1 VPRRRAR
8 RDRPREKAQASAG
21 FAPYLEAYLGWLGA
35 RNYSAMSVVHRRS
48 GILRFALWC
57 EERGVARPQEVTRA
71 IVERY
76 QRSLAIARK
85 PDGAALSYHT
95 QADHLFTV
103 KGFFKWAARNN
114 HVLYNPASELE
125 MPRLPRRL
133 PRHVLTRSEVESVL
147 AACALGGVV
156 AVRDRAILETFYS
169 TGLRRSELAH
179 LKLYDLDWDSGCLW
193 VREGKGKKDRVVPIG
208 ERAVHW
214 TRRYLEEL
222 RAGLVMEPDEQYL
235 FISDLG
241 GQFRKNQLS
250 DLAKKYLR
258 AAGIERPG
266 ACHLFRHACATHML
280 EGGADIRFIQA
291 LLGHADLS
299 TTEIYTRVSVKK
311 LKEVHSATHPARL
324 ERAPGDAGEPK
335 ERGPRPVEENAASA
349 LLEALE
355 AEREDEIAGGVA
367 GDDAS

>member
-1 VPRRRAR
+1 MARRRAR
-8 RDRPREKAQASAG
+8 REQAREKPLAPAG
-21 FAPYLEAYLGWLGA
+21 FAPYLDDYAGSLAA
-35 RNYSAMSVVHRRS
+35 RNYSALGVKSRTS
-48 GILRFALWC
+48 GIIRFARWC
-57 EERGVARPQEVTRA
+57 EERGVMRPQEVTRA
-71 IVERY
+71 VVERY
-76 QRSLAIARK
+76 QRHLYLSRK
-85 PDGAALSYHT
+85 ADGAALAFHT
-95 QADHLFTV
+95 QSHLLFIV

-133 PRHVLTRSEVESVL
+133 PRHVLTRTEVESVL
-147 AACALGGVV
+147 AACALGGAVS
-156 AVRDRAILETFYS
+156 VRDRAILETFYS
-169 TGLRRSELAH
+169 TGLRRLELAN
-179 LKLYDLDWDSGCLW
+179 LKCYDLDWEAGCVW

-208 ERAVHW
+208 ERALHW
-214 TRRYLEEL
+214 TRHYVDEL
-222 RAGLVMEPDEQYL
+222 RAGLVIEPDEQYL

-241 GQFRKNQLS
+241 VQYRKNQLS

-258 AAGIERPG
+258 AAGIDRPG

-324 ERAPGDAGEPK
+324 ERSGDDAGDVD
-335 ERGPRPVEENAASA
+335 ERGQQVSDENAASA
-349 LLEALE
+349 LLAALQAELDQEEASPN
-355 AEREDEIAGGVA
+355 A
-367 GDDAS
+367 

>member
-1 VPRRRAR
+1 VAR
-8 RDRPREKAQASAG
+8 RKARRERQREKPQAPAG
-21 FAPYLEAYLGWLGA
+21 FAPYLEEYLGWLSA

-48 GILRFALWC
+48 GIIRFAAWC
-57 EERGVARPQEVTRA
+57 AERGVMRPQEVTRA

-76 QRSLAIARK
+76 QRSLAVARK

-95 QADHLFTV
+95 QADHLFTM
-103 KGFFKWAARNN
+103 KGFFKWAARGN
-114 HVLYNPASELE
+114 HVLYNPAAELE

-133 PRHVLTRSEVESVL
+133 PRHVLTRTEVEAVL
-147 AACALGGVV
+147 AICALGGAV

-169 TGLRRSELAH
+169 TGVRRLELAN
-179 LKLYDLDWDSGCLW
+179 LKLYDLDWEAGCVW

-214 TRRYLEEL
+214 TRRYVDEL
-222 RAGLVMEPDEQYL
+222 RANLVIEPDEQYL

-241 GQFRKNQLS
+241 VQYRKNQLS

-258 AAGIERPG
+258 AAGIDRPG

-299 TTEIYTRVSVKK
+299 TTEVYTRVSVKK

-324 ERAPGDAGEPK
+324 ERAGSDAGDVDDQGVQP
-335 ERGPRPVEENAASA
+335 GAENAADA
-349 LLEALE
+349 LLAALQAEVDQEEASPN
-355 AEREDEIAGGVA
+355 A
-367 GDDAS
+367 

>member
-1 VPRRRAR
+1 MPRRKAR
-8 RDRPREKAQASAG
+8 RERPREKAQAPAG
-21 FAPYLEAYLGWLGA
+21 FAPYLDDYLGWLGA
-35 RNYSAMSVVHRRS
+35 RNYSPMSVVHRRA
-48 GILRFALWC
+48 GIIRFASWC
-57 EERGVARPQEVTRA
+57 EERGVMRPQEVTRA
-71 IVERY
+71 VVERY

-85 PDGAALSYHT
+85 ADGAALSYHT
-95 QADHLFTV
+95 QADHLFTM

-133 PRHVLTRSEVESVL
+133 PRHVLTRTEVESVL
-147 AACALGGVV
+147 ATCALGGAV

-169 TGLRRSELAH
+169 TGLRRLELAN
-179 LKLYDLDWDSGCLW
+179 LKLYDLDWEAGCVW

-208 ERAVHW
+208 SRAVHW
-214 TRRYLEEL
+214 TRRYVDEL
-222 RAGLVMEPDEQYL
+222 RASLVIEPDEQYL

-241 GQFRKNQLS
+241 VHYRKNQLS

-324 ERAPGDAGEPK
+324 ERAGCDAGDVD
-335 ERGPRPVEENAASA
+335 ERGVQPGAENAADA
-349 LLEALE
+349 LLAALQAEVDQEEASPN
-355 AEREDEIAGGVA
+355 A
-367 GDDAS
+367 